1 MIRKNARKDEKEQP
15 LENVEVFRSARS
27 TSYVLFIEE
36 YAPNSQRV
44 TTLFLRQLSHHY
56 CFGEQNTSNGYC
68 DVVTLQRVSVLFERA
83 SFQIMNL
90 RARNTTKGDNEKKH
104 ELPIAPGCV
113 ASSRYSLSPSA
124 EQIMA
129 IQTNT
134 PIPKRRRRL
143 RGDASLENLAR
154 SILTGQR
161 VVFISGAGLSVAS
174 GVRPFR
180 SGRPEDG
187 SWSQPKLDVS
197 EEKRFTAASKTGLQA
212 GLWDQVL
219 WTTATRESFRQDPLK
234 WYNEFWIP
242 HLGSSGL
249 GATPNAGHHALQ
261 QIMNEFPVTC
271 SQITQNIDGLQSNNP
286 KTEQQRSLIEIH
298 GRAGLYKCLPDSDS
312 DTDSNSDD
320 EEDRPIHLGHRRK
333 ARNLKRRLQDPTLC
347 PFQYL
352 ESLEADQLLLPES
365 ERSHLAPKNVK
376 SSTNG
381 APCGMLKQLSE
392 PPRCPACCNIVMPQA
407 LLFDEGYHSHS
418 FYEFE
423 LAEDW
428 LRDCEVMVFCGTSFA
443 VNLTTVALDHARAR
457 SIPVYNFNLH
467 DPLISTARL
476 NVSNIMGPA
485 HETLPKLVEIIQR
498 IKDEDEQDEL
508 SS

>member
-1 MIRKNARKDEKEQP
+1 
-15 LENVEVFRSARS
+15 
-27 TSYVLFIEE
+27 
-36 YAPNSQRV
+36 
-44 TTLFLRQLSHHY
+44 
-56 CFGEQNTSNGYC
+56 
-68 DVVTLQRVSVLFERA
+68 
-83 SFQIMNL
+83 MNL
-90 RARNTTKGDNEKKH
+90 RARRNVKGHKEENP
-104 ELPIAPGCV
+104 ELPVAPRCV
-113 ASSRYSLSPSA
+113 SSPTRHTTT
-124 EQIMA
+124 EQLI
-129 IQTNT
+129 IQTGAPT
-134 PIPKRRRRL
+134 PKRRRRL
-143 RGDASLENLAR
+143 RGDASLESLAR
-154 SILTGQR
+154 SILAGQR

-187 SWSQPKLDVS
+187 SWFQPKNVS
-197 EEKRFTAASKTGLQA
+197 GEKRFAAASKTGLQA

-234 WYNEFWIP
+234 WYNGFWIP

-249 GATPNAGHHALQ
+249 GATSNAGHRALQ
-261 QIMNEFPVTC
+261 HIMKEFSGTC

-286 KTEQQRSLIEIH
+286 SAKQKSLIEIH

-312 DTDSNSDD
+312 DTDSDSDD
-320 EEDRPIHLGHRRK
+320 EEERPVHLGHRRK
-333 ARNLKRRLQDPTLC
+333 TRNLKRKLQDPTLC
-347 PFQYL
+347 PYQYL

-376 SSTNG
+376 SSNIG
-381 APCGMLKQLSE
+381 IPCAKLKQLSE

-443 VNLTTVALDHARAR
+443 VNLTTVALDRARAKK
-457 SIPVYNFNLH
+457 IAVYNFNLH
-467 DPLISTARL
+467 DPLISTAWL

-485 HETLPKLVEIIQR
+485 HETLPKLVETIQR
-498 IKDEDEQDEL
+498 IENEDGKGEDAR
-508 SS
+508 